1 MVTNLTMSGKVIGLL
16 KIKVF
21 WNEGYDAIT
30 FTHGFAYKILLNNSN
45 YIVDVAIWP
54 TFGNFSVT
62 EEVREDVREV
72 IINSVL

>member
-1 MVTNLTMSGKVIGLL
+1 MVTNLMVSGKVIGLL

-30 FTHGFAYKILLNNSN
+30 FAHDFAYKILLNNSN

-54 TFGNFSVT
+54 TFGNFIIS
-62 EEVREDVREV
+62 VREV

>member
-30 FTHGFAYKILLNNSN
+30 FAYKILLNNSN
-45 YIVDVAIWP
+45 YIVDVAVWP